1 VKGKQEQ
8 RLVTND
14 TQLDSLE
21 RELRKYMLGE
31 LTAAEEASFEERL
44 LSRDEEFRGAEELA
58 DLVMDELVEEY
69 VSEELGGKQRLAFE
83 RNLLPS
89 PKIQR
94 KMVVQQT
101 LRASAGRRARR
112 PGWMLRL
119 GLWFQPLGVPAPAL
133 AAALAVVLLAGGAW
147 SLLQFRSLRQQ
158 LDAAR
163 TQQAQL
169 TAAGASLQRQLD
181 EERKQQADRSAR
193 PEPAPGVVSLV
204 LLPGVQ
210 RSAGGNAS
218 LPIPTGERLIELRLD
233 LGLDEYASYQAAL
246 SDSSGEVIL
255 EQRQLRPTSAGGQIY
270 VALQLPARLL
280 REDDYTV
287 VLRGVST
294 SRQVVMIDRYGFR
307 AVRR

>member
-8 RLVTND
+8 DLVTND
-14 TQLDSLE
+14 TQLDSRD

-31 LTAAEEASFEERL
+31 LTAAEEASFEEGL
-44 LSRDEEFRGAEELA
+44 LSRNEEFLGAEDVA
-58 DLVMDELVEEY
+58 DLVLDELVEEY

-83 RNLLPS
+83 RYLLPS

-94 KMVVQQT
+94 KIVVVRA
-101 LRASAGRRARR
+101 LRAGAGRRRHR
-112 PGWMLRL
+112 PSWIL
-119 GLWFQPLGVPAPAL
+119 GLGSWFQPLALHAPAL
-133 AAALAVVLLAGGAW
+133 AAALAVALLAGGAW
-147 SLLQFRSLRQQ
+147 SFLQFRSLRHQI
-158 LDAAR
+158 DAAM

-169 TAAGASLQRQLD
+169 TASGASLQRQLD
-181 EERKQQADRSAR
+181 EERKQQVDRSAR
-193 PEPAPGVVSLV
+193 PEPALGVVALV

-246 SDSSGEVIL
+246 SDSSGELIL
-255 EQRQLRPTSAGGQIY
+255 EQRQLRPTSAGGKVY

-294 SRQVVMIDRYGFR
+294 SRQVVLIDRYGFR